1 MGLLT
6 LPLIPLAGEGGY
18 TPPGVKDFEFAGVLG
33 TDWLNKFF
41 LQALLAFVIVLI
53 LWFVLS
59 RNLQVVPGKR
69 QFAGEWLYD
78 FIRNGVGRDMI
89 GPEFRR
95 YLPLLLAAFTFILVN
110 NWFGQVF
117 FLMLPT
123 YSSVGY
129 AYGSALLVWVV
140 YIGAGIRQHGVGK
153 YFKMQT
159 MPSGVPPLLYIILIP
174 LEILS
179 NFITRPITLALRLFA
194 NMFAGHLVIMVFVVG
209 GGYLLLS
216 AEGWFNTFAGGLSL
230 VFSFAIFGLELF
242 LGALQAYIFTVLT
255 AQYIESSISEAH

>member
-1 MGLLT
+1 MGSLS
-6 LPLIPLAGEGGY
+6 LPLIPLAGGGGY
-18 TPPGVKDFEFAGVLG
+18 TPPGVKDFEFDPVLG
-33 TDWLNKFF
+33 TTWLNKIF
-41 LQALLAFVIVLI
+41 LQSILAFVIVLV

-59 RNLQVVPGKR
+59 RNLTVVPGKR
-69 QFAGEWLYD
+69 QVFAEWLYD
-78 FIRNGVGRDMI
+78 FVRNGIGRDMI

-95 YLPLLLAAFTFILVN
+95 YVPLLLGIFTFILIN

-123 YSSVGY
+123 YSLVGY
-129 AYGSALLVWVV
+129 AYGSALLVWLV
-140 YIGAGIRQHGVGK
+140 YIGAGIRKHGVAK
-153 YFKMQT
+153 YFKLQT
-159 MPSGVPPLLYIILIP
+159 MPAGVPGPLYIMIIP

-209 GGYLLLS
+209 GGYLLLQ
-216 AEGWFNTFAGGLSL
+216 AEGLVNNIAGGISL

-242 LGALQAYIFTVLT
+242 IGALQAYIFTVLT
-255 AQYIESSISEAH
+255 AQYIESSLSEAH